1 MRQLWNFC
9 GDLSWYGAPSVL
21 EHGPCASADGT
32 HAGRPVPSGCSGAGG
47 GLAEAEAL
55 TQKAQEHWQSNVSYL
70 RFVQFHEEID
80 EVTVLLK
87 EAKGFLW
94 DREVGEYT
102 AMSVRIY
109 GKLEAMCGLETIS
122 AGNLF

>member
-1 MRQLWNFC
+1 MRQLWISVAILAGMVLLLSWNMVHVHQLTEPMRE
-9 GDLSWYGAPSVL
+9 DLSQAVAAAREEDW
-21 EHGPCASADGT
+21 
-32 HAGRPVPSGCSGAGG
+32 
-47 GLAEAEAL
+47 
-55 TQKAQEHWQSNVSYL
+55 QKAQEHWQSNVSYL

-102 AMSVRIY
+102 AMSVRIC

>member
-1 MRQLWNFC
+1 MDFC

-21 EHGPCASADGT
+21 EHGPCASADGPMREDLSQ
-32 HAGRPVPSGCSGAGG
+32 AVAAAR
-47 GLAEAEAL
+47 EEDWQKAEAL

-102 AMSVRIY
+102 AMSVRIC

>member
-1 MRQLWNFC
+1 MCHYRNDVARYQ
-9 GDLSWYGAPSVL
+9 
-21 EHGPCASADGT
+21 
-32 HAGRPVPSGCSGAGG
+32 
-47 GLAEAEAL
+47 
-55 TQKAQEHWQSNVSYL
+55 Q
-70 RFVQFHEEID
+70 
-80 EVTVLLK
+80 LLK

-102 AMSVRIY
+102 AMSVRIC

>member
-1 MRQLWNFC
+1 MCHIW
-9 GDLSWYGAPSVL
+9 
-21 EHGPCASADGT
+21 
-32 HAGRPVPSGCSGAGG
+32 
-47 GLAEAEAL
+47 
-55 TQKAQEHWQSNVSYL
+55 
-70 RFVQFHEEID
+70 FVQFHEEID

-102 AMSVRIY
+102 AMSVRIC